1 MSAGSGPARR
11 TLLLSVHSTALG
23 GAERCAL
30 AEAKRLSRSYELVIA
45 APDGPLRAEFENYGV
60 LVHGPP
66 LLPIWGDT
74 PRRWG
79 IQLVRTVLDTV
90 RLALLIRRQRI
101 DGIVC
106 NSSVGLSPVLAG
118 WLTRRRVVVHLRD
131 SPNSRLAR
139 PLVRLEAMLARAV
152 IPVSDG
158 LAPLC
163 GPRPKA
169 RIVCIADG
177 IPIPPWRRQQRFHKP
192 LQLGVVGAIDRGKG
206 QDIALGALHELVT
219 AGITAELQLVGRE
232 ADSGFAAEL
241 RETARASGVED
252 LVHFQGER
260 LDLEQIYASL
270 DILLLPS
277 RRDRTPLV
285 VLEALARCL
294 PVVASGVGS
303 VPELLLDGDAGVVV
317 VPDDPAAL
325 GAGVLTLVDN
335 PELVRSL
342 TMRGRRHVVENYDLE
357 RTLEMA
363 CVEIARVLPLESSRP
378 SHLPSDQRENSELL
392 SGP

>member
-1 MSAGSGPARR
+1 M
-11 TLLLSVHSTALG
+11 
-23 GAERCAL
+23 
-30 AEAKRLSRSYELVIA
+30 
-45 APDGPLRAEFENYGV
+45 

-74 PRRWG
+74 PRRWA
-79 IQLVRTVLDTV
+79 IQLVRTVLDTA
-90 RLALLIRRQRI
+90 RLALLIRRERI

-106 NSSVGLSPVLAG
+106 NSSVALSPVLAG
-118 WLTRRRVVVHLRD
+118 WLMRRPVVVHLRD
-131 SPNSRLAR
+131 SPNSRLA
-139 PLVRLEAMLARAV
+139 PLLVRLEAMLATAV

-163 GPRPKA
+163 GSRPRA

-177 IPIPPWRRQQRFHKP
+177 IPIPPWRRRRPFHKP
-192 LQLGVVGAIDRGKG
+192 LRLGVVAAIDRGKG
-206 QDIALGALHELVT
+206 QDLALGALHELLT

-232 ADSGFAAEL
+232 ADFGYAAEL
-241 RETARASGVED
+241 RETARASGVEE
-252 LVHFQGER
+252 LVHFHGER
-260 LDLEQIYASL
+260 RDLERIYASL

-294 PVVASGVGS
+294 PVVASRVGS
-303 VPELLLDGDAGVVV
+303 VPQLLLDGDAGVVV
-317 VPDDPAAL
+317 EPEDPAAL
-325 GAGVLTLVDN
+325 GAGVLTLIDN

-342 TMRGRRHVVENYDLE
+342 TLRGRRHVVENYDLE
-357 RTLEMA
+357 KTLEMA
-363 CVEIARVLPLESSRP
+363 CAEIARVLPPGMSRP
-378 SHLPSDQRENSELL
+378 SHLPSDQRGISELL